1 VNVAQLMKNLTII
14 YHSQGGGTKKLITAL
29 IDGILI
35 QSFPELELNIEDSI
49 TIEPGKIL
57 KADAIVLG
65 TTANFGYMSGALKHF
80 FDRIYY
86 PCLEAKRGLPYQLI
100 VNADT
105 DGFGAVNS
113 VEKIVVGLGW
123 KRIDSPL
130 VFKGEI
136 TSKDLSACKDLG
148 GTIAAGLE
156 MGIF

>member
-1 VNVAQLMKNLTII
+1 MKTLIVVS
-14 YHSQGGGTKKLITAL
+14 HSQGGGTKKLITAL
-29 IDGILI
+29 IDGVSG
-35 QSFPELELNIEDSI
+35 QSFPELEIINEDSV
-49 TIEPGKIL
+49 TIEPEKIL

-65 TTANFGYMSGALKHF
+65 TTENFGYMSGALKHF

-86 PCLEAKRGLPYQLI
+86 PCLDAKRGLPYQLI

-113 VEKIVVGLGW
+113 VEKIVIGLGW
-123 KRIDSPL
+123 KRIDKPL
-130 VFKGEI
+130 VFKGKI
-136 TSKDLSACKDLG
+136 TSEDLSNCKDMG